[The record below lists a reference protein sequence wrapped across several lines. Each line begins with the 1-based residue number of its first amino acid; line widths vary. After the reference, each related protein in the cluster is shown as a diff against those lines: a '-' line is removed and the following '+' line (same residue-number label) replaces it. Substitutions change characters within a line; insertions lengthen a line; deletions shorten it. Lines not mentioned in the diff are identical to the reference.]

1 MDIVRVEVFD
11 DIEGH
16 QTHRLTVSDIVLLLG
31 YQDLRGSVRTVNGFQ
46 VIEGGRSG
54 SLSSNCNHPTRSK
67 YRGHLKLLAPHAD
80 IEFTASIS
88 PKSVMSA

>member
-31 YQDLRGSVRTVNGFQ
+31 YQDLKGSVKTVNGFQ
-46 VIEGGRSG
+46 VIDGGRSG
-54 SLSSNCNHPTRSK
+54 TLSSNANHKISHRN
-67 YRGHLKLLAPHAD
+67 RHHLKLLSSIASAPTS
-80 IEFTASIS
+80 ETAS
-88 PKSVMSA
+88 SALAS

>member
-16 QTHRLTVSDIVLLLG
+16 QTHRLTVNDIVLLLG
-31 YQDLRGSVRTVNGFQ
+31 YQDLKGSVKTVNGFQ

-54 SLSSNCNHPTRSK
+54 APSSNSNQKMSDRS
-67 YRGHLKLLAPHAD
+67 RHHLKLLGSIGSAPPS
-80 IEFTASIS
+80 EVAS
-88 PKSVMSA
+88 SALAS

>member
-11 DIEGH
+11 DIEGY

-31 YQDLRGSVRTVNGFQ
+31 YQDLKGSVKTVKGFQ

-54 SLSSNCNHPTRSK
+54 APSSNSNRKTGDRS
-67 YRGHLKLLAPHAD
+67 RHHLKLLGSIVSAP
-80 IEFTASIS
+80 INEVAS
-88 PKSVMSA
+88 SALAS

>member
-16 QTHRLTVSDIVLLLG
+16 QTHRLTVKDIVLLLG

-46 VIEGGRSG
+46 VIEGGRADSA
-54 SLSSNCNHPTRSK
+54 SSNSNHKVAGKNRH
-67 YRGHLKLLAPHAD
+67 HLKLLSPLGAEGVTGA
-80 IEFTASIS
+80 EASALAS
-88 PKSVMSA
+88 